1 MIIIME
7 ECEAFYGK
15 ECLLNDLAKYPK
27 IDMFVQALVEGK
39 AEVSC
44 LEAGVTVDGQ
54 SYRLWDGGTQN
65 KVECEACIKA
75 LKQLPQERKQVAQDG
90 GYIQW
95 DMFER
100 ELFINLDV
108 SPSVSLH

>member
-7 ECEAFYGK
+7 ECEAFYGN
-15 ECLLNDLAKYPK
+15 ECLLNDLAKYLK
-27 IDMFVQALVEGK
+27 VDMFVQALVEDK
-39 AEVSC
+39 TEVSC

-54 SYRLWDGGTQN
+54 SYRLWYGGTQN
-65 KVECEACIKA
+65 KAECEVCVKA
-75 LKQLPQERKQVAQDG
+75 LKRLPLERKRFAQDG
-90 GYIQW
+90 GYVQW

-108 SPSVSLH
+108 SPTVNFQ